1 MICAPT
7 GSGKT
12 VMFELAITRLLMEAP
27 LPWLNIKVVYS
38 KYYAALNILVTEQ
51 KMQRSLGM
59 QRSGAS
65 PEIILRLNTLRYCNL
80 LHSLKSWFS
89 VYLWY
94 HCNDF

>member
-38 KYYAALNILVTEQ
+38 KCYAALNILVT
-51 KMQRSLGM
+51 
-59 QRSGAS
+59 
-65 PEIILRLNTLRYCNL
+65 
-80 LHSLKSWFS
+80 S
-89 VYLWY
+89 VENIFL
-94 HCNDF
+94 